1 MVQRR
6 KWLPPKPGKYKINF
20 DGATF
25 NESEEVGFGI
35 VVCDSSGQVLAALA
49 EKIGKPC
56 NIETLEMLAAR
67 RAVIFA
73 MEIGIQHAALL

>member
-1 MVQRR
+1 M
-6 KWLPPKPGKYKINF
+6 
-20 DGATF
+20 F
-25 NESEEVGFGI
+25 NESEEVGSGI
-35 VVCDSSGQVLAALA
+35 VVCDSSGQVLA

>member
-6 KWLPPKPGKYKINF
+6 KWLPPKPGEYKINF
-20 DGATF
+20 DGAMF
-25 NESEEVGFGI
+25 NESEEVGSGI
-35 VVCDSSGQVLAALA
+35 VVCDSSGQVLA

-67 RAVIFA
+67 RAVNFA